1 MGEKPMVSHADAE
14 ASGDP
19 PQQDREQ
26 ERLPTEYEQGNQ
38 SANVKRHHK
47 GASKPND
54 GLCKSPVVREDS
66 RHPNT
71 FPFCFD
77 FHALRLNFRRG
88 ILTLP
93 NCVLGTILL
102 AENTFSRLVPL
113 PVATRS

>member
-47 GASKPND
+47 GGSKPND

-71 FPFCFD
+71 FPF
-77 FHALRLNFRRG
+77 ALISCPSAEFQARN
-88 ILTLP
+88 P
-93 NCVLGTILL
+93 HL
-102 AENTFSRLVPL
+102 AELRIGDDTFS
-113 PVATRS
+113 